1 MSVLYET
8 LVEFVNGET
17 TANRVSFFDSENIIR
32 ITRVNDNNR
41 GKSLVYLNFSY
52 EEYIKLFI
60 TEEGEYNNNYLIN
73 VAFDRSGYYGGN
85 VFIDSYSTD
94 NDWDEGYGFQQFNDE
109 NLVKVENILRLLRP
123 ELSDTD
129 LRNHGIDSQNIV
141 EISNFLR
148 QEFSNEV
155 DQMIYD
161 YTDYYDNALVEG
173 MRWYVKDKLC
183 NKLMN
188 FGIFEKKCATV
199 YMTTV
204 SNIITLWDK
213 SGVDKEGYL
222 TDVLKSLIKEN
233 DLEFDEDLFE
243 DYYAYYDSK
252 NFDYEG
258 YNREV
263 GRELDRI
270 LNKIEEGD
278 NFEKYKKNADLY
290 EKLSKLKYD
299 KFNKWYEFPKQK
311 SFGKES
317 DARFNIV
324 GVQDGKIHVLR
335 RATYGHT
342 TNEFMDYETFMN
354 FLYHPELF

>member
-32 ITRVNDNNR
+32 VTRVNDNNR
-41 GKSLVYLNFSY
+41 GKSLVYLNFDY
-52 EEYIKLFI
+52 EDYIKLFI
-60 TEEGEYNNNYLIN
+60 PEDGYNNNYLIN
-73 VAFDRSGYYGGN
+73 VALGSGGYYGGH

-109 NLVKVENILRLLRP
+109 NLNKVKEILTLLRP
-123 ELSDTD
+123 ELSDIN
-129 LRNHGIDSQNIV
+129 LRDTSNENIV

-148 QEFSNEV
+148 QEFDNEI
-155 DQMIYD
+155 DQLIYE
-161 YTDYYDNALVEG
+161 YTDYYDSALVEG
-173 MRWYVKDKLC
+173 MRQYVKERFCGKLI
-183 NKLMN
+183 N
-188 FGIFEKKCATV
+188 FGIIEKRCGAV

-204 SNIITLWDK
+204 SILISLWDK
-213 SGVDKEGYL
+213 SGVDEDGTL
-222 TDVLKSLIKEN
+222 TEVLKTIIEQN
-233 DLEFDEDLFE
+233 DLQFDEDLFE
-243 DYYAYYDSK
+243 DYYTYYDSK
-252 NFDYEG
+252 NFDDEG

-263 GRELDRI
+263 GRQLDKI

-290 EKLSKLKYD
+290 EKLSKLKYG

-317 DARFNIV
+317 DARFNII
-324 GVQDGKIHVLR
+324 GIKDGKIHVQR
-335 RATYGHT
+335 TGGPN
-342 TNEFMDYETFMN
+342 TNEFLDYENFMN